1 MLNSVLC
8 ERDRLTIIVTNDDGV
23 QAEGLWALA
32 TELSK
37 IAEVVI
43 VAPDRDQS
51 GTGASVTMRH
61 PLRMTRIHSSPE
73 VIAAYSVEGTP
84 ADSVILAINSVLK
97 NRKVDL
103 VVSGINE
110 GPNLGDDVFISGT
123 VGAALQ
129 GYFYGIPSIA
139 LSIAAF
145 GALRFEAAARLA
157 RILASAIMRSSFN
170 CRLLLNI
177 NIPNLP
183 LYALKG
189 IEITK
194 LGERKYVD
202 RIEPGY
208 DGKREYH
215 WIMRGESKWH
225 IIPGTDIWALEQ
237 DKISITPFP
246 TDIDKVNQEFL
257 QKLISQVFNALQS
270 ESV

>member
-1 MLNSVLC
+1 M
-8 ERDRLTIIVTNDDGV
+8 TIIVTNDDGV
-23 QAEGLWALA
+23 QAEGLWTLA

-43 VAPDRDQS
+43 AAPDRDQS
-51 GTGASVTMRH
+51 GAGTSVTMRH
-61 PLRMTRIHSSPE
+61 PLRMTRIYSPLE
-73 VIAAYSVEGTP
+73 AIAAYSVEGTP

-97 NRKVDL
+97 NRKIDL

-110 GPNLGDDVFISGT
+110 GANIGDDVFISGT

-145 GALRFEAAARLA
+145 GALRFEVAARLA
-157 RILASAIMRSSFN
+157 RILANTIMKNSFDR
-170 CRLLLNI
+170 RLLLNV
-177 NIPNLP
+177 NLPNLP
-183 LYALKG
+183 TCALKG

-215 WIMRGESKWH
+215 WITRGESKWH

-246 TDIDKVNQEFL
+246 FDIDKTNQEFL
-257 QKLISQVFNALQS
+257 RKLMSQVFNELQS
-270 ESV
+270 EIM